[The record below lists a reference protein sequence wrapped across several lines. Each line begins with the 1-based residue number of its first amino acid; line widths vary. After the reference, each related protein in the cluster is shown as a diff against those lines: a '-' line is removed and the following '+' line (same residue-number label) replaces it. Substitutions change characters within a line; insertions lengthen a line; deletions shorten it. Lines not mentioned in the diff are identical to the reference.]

1 MPDDLLDPRSP
12 YAWIAPLLSTLVT
25 LPAAGAALFYG
36 ALSPMAC
43 DSCNGAAADRFTD
56 SFAVGWGVLCVGL
69 LVSLAMLVASWVL
82 PWRQRQDPTRVLLAW
97 AAPGFV
103 LCAFIAFMGLV
114 DWP

>member
-25 LPAAGAALFYG
+25 LPAEGAVLFYG

-43 DSCNGAAADRFTD
+43 DSCNGATADRFTD
-56 SFAVGWGVLCVGL
+56 SFEAGWVVLCVGL
-69 LVSLAMLVASWVL
+69 LLSLVVLAASWCL
-82 PWRQRQDPTRVLLAW
+82 PWRQRRDPTRLLLAS
-97 AAPGFV
+97 AAPVVV